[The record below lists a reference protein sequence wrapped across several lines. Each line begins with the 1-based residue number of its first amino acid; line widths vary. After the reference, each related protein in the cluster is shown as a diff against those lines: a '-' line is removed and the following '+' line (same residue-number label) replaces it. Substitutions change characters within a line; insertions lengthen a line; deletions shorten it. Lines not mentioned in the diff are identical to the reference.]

1 MFYEQI
7 RPTCPG
13 GFRVAPFAQAS
24 LQTVPARCYRA
35 SSSSAA
41 ARAAPQYLQCRK
53 RKTDSWEFQSF
64 PTLKTLKTF
73 KTFKRSLARTRYSGL
88 EWKETFENESTQQN
102 QYTSPAKSSVCSQT
116 VSAGEPK
123 PRRYLPR
130 TSPLVYCKAVA
141 LSCQRWPCPEPVL
154 INWSGFSE
162 HRRKHPRQRKQRGRR
177 SDEPAQGHPPQ
188 SVAQVLKQLPCR
200 LRVLRD
206 RPFQTQ
212 THTFKTKTS
221 CSLSW
226 QILKL
231 PRPEPVLANLQ
242 LNN

>member
-1 MFYEQI
+1 MFYEHI

-64 PTLKTLKTF
+64 PTLKTF

-130 TSPLVYCKAVA
+130 NKHRPLFIAK
-141 LSCQRWPCPEPVL
+141 LSLSRAKDDLVP
-154 INWSGFSE
+154 
-162 HRRKHPRQRKQRGRR
+162 
-177 SDEPAQGHPPQ
+177 
-188 SVAQVLKQLPCR
+188 
-200 LRVLRD
+200 
-206 RPFQTQ
+206 
-212 THTFKTKTS
+212 
-221 CSLSW
+221 SLSW
-226 QILKL
+226 
-231 PRPEPVLANLQ
+231 
-242 LNN
+242 